1 MSSWTAIMCHTI
13 SKYILEQSIHF
24 SMMLAEVTMSRRHR
38 IHGHEYWHFLGSIWR
53 QKLRYRTLP
62 IQEEKGMEKESRLL
76 RVGVVGA
83 GPISQAAHFEACR
96 KARNAELY
104 AICDLA
110 DDLVTQMAAIHHPH
124 VTYLDYDEML
134 ADPHV
139 EAVIVATADQFHTSM
154 ASRALAAGKHVLVE
168 KPLGVSV
175 EECEA
180 LREQVQASG

>member
-1 MSSWTAIMCHTI
+1 MI
-13 SKYILEQSIHF
+13 
-24 SMMLAEVTMSRRHR
+24 
-38 IHGHEYWHFLGSIWR
+38 
-53 QKLRYRTLP
+53 
-62 IQEEKGMEKESRLL
+62 EKEARLL
-76 RVGVVGA
+76 RIGVVGA

-110 DDLVTQMAAIHHPH
+110 ADLVTNMAAIHHPH

-134 ADPHV
+134 ADPNV
-139 EAVIVATADQFHTSM
+139 EAVLVATADQFHIAM

-180 LREQVQASG
+180 LRQQVQASGLVLQVGTMKRFDPASPSHTSSSRKRSDNSSRSKPGTEIRPIG

>member
-1 MSSWTAIMCHTI
+1 MTG
-13 SKYILEQSIHF
+13 EQ
-24 SMMLAEVTMSRRHR
+24 R
-38 IHGHEYWHFLGSIWR
+38 
-53 QKLRYRTLP
+53 K
-62 IQEEKGMEKESRLL
+62 KKMEKESRLL
-76 RVGVVGA
+76 RFGVVGA

-110 DDLVTQMAAIHHPH
+110 DDLVTQMAAIHHPQ

-139 EAVIVATADQFHTSM
+139 EAVIVATADQFHVSM

-168 KPLGVSV
+168 YPLGVRV
-175 EECEA
+175 DECEA
-180 LREQVQASG
+180 LRQTEQSSRLLPQVGTMKRFD